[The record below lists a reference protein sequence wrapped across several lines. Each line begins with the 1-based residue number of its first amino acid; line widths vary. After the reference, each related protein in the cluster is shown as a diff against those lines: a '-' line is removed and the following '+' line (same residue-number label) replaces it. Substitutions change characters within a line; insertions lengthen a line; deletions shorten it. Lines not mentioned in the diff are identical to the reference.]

1 MTMRSETLSRTP
13 AFGGNQPKRQR
24 FPAPILRDARVR
36 LGVALLVVILT
47 IVSLGG
53 RLAPY
58 GPHALSGRPLEH
70 PSSAHLLGTNDI
82 GQDLFS
88 QMLLGGRVSI
98 AVGFGAAIPSTAIAW
113 ALGLLSGLGPRWS
126 ALVAGTADLVLALP
140 ILPVTIL
147 VVAHLGPSPAVITLT
162 VGLSSWPAFAR
173 VMRARVA
180 RELAAGYI
188 EAAHAIGAHP
198 ATILTRHVLPATVPV
213 ATTKFVLTVQS
224 AIVIHASLAFLG
236 LSNPAT
242 MSWGGIIHRG
252 VGYGLIFV
260 SGAWQWWLVPPVV
273 AISLLICGIAMIGG
287 AIEAAWCRI
296 RNLRGTLSGAVEN
309 LKKVRAL

>member
-1 MTMRSETLSRTP
+1 MTMRSETLSLAP
-13 AFGGNQPKRQR
+13 AIGEDQPKRRR
-24 FPAPILRDARVR
+24 FPAPILRDARFW
-36 LGVALLVVILT
+36 LGVALLVIILT

-53 RLAPY
+53 QLAPY
-58 GPHALSGRPLEH
+58 DPHALSGRPMEH
-70 PSSAHLLGTNDI
+70 PSGAHFLGTNDI

-88 QMLLGGRVSI
+88 QLVRGGRVSI
-98 AVGFGAAIPSTAIAW
+98 AVGFGAAILSTVIAW
-113 ALGLLSGLGPRWS
+113 ALGLLSGLGRRSS
-126 ALVAGTADLVLALP
+126 ALVAGIADLFLALP

-147 VVAHLGPSPAVITLT
+147 VVAHLGPSPVVITLT

-180 RELAAGYI
+180 TELAAGYI
-188 EAAHAIGAHP
+188 EAARAIGAHP
-198 ATILTRHVLPATVPV
+198 TTILTRHVLPATVPV
-213 ATTKFVLTVQS
+213 ATAKFVLTVQS

-242 MSWGGIIHRG
+242 ISWGGIIHRG

-273 AISLLICGIAMIGG
+273 AISLLICGIAMIGW
-287 AIEAAWCRI
+287 AIEA
-296 RNLRGTLSGAVEN
+296 E
-309 LKKVRAL
+309 